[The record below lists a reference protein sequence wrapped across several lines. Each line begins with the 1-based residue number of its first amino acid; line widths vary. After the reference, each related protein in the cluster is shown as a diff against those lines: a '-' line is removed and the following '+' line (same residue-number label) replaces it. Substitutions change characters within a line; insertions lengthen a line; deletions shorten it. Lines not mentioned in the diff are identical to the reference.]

1 MQSIYHFKL
10 VYMKSSTLLLV
21 LVCAFLA
28 TCVFSGCLGS
38 DDSANNTTNNST
50 NNSTTYNPV
59 TVITV
64 TEDGLEVEG
73 SNDDGPSFIV
83 DLNGTQIPK
92 VGEVVEIRTKG
103 NPTTGYE
110 WKALVSENSTL
121 KLLNATYV
129 TDPHAEGMAG
139 VGGTYIWYVTSD
151 TAGTYEF
158 NASYSR
164 SWENESIRSFSL
176 DLTFVE

>member
-1 MQSIYHFKL
+1 
-10 VYMKSSTLLLV
+10 MKSGALFLV
-21 LVCAFLA
+21 LVCVFLSA
-28 TCVFSGCLGS
+28 CALSGCLGS
-38 DDSANNTTNNST
+38 DDSVNNTNNTTNNST

-73 SNDDGPSFIV
+73 SNDNGPSFIV

-92 VGEVVEIRTKG
+92 IGEVVEIRTKG

-110 WKALVSENSTL
+110 WKASMSENSKL
-121 KLLNATYV
+121 KLLDSAYV
-129 TDPHAEGMAG
+129 ADAHAEGMTG

-151 TAGTYEF
+151 AAGTYVF